1 MTWWR
6 IVKQGKI
13 LTLPKTSMRIKQP
26 KKEIEEKDC
35 NRKLKAY
42 ADKLKSRQHDSFT
55 PWMQNH
61 EYMDLDGHSSDHY
74 KISGQGIDKKYTG
87 KDWHQ
92 FVTIEQTDFH
102 YDEIPELIA
111 CKLLDM
117 INQHSNE
124 DMWANA
130 ESENGY
136 VYGIYN
142 WTGQEEIDRWV
153 KEKSAFAYPDSDMR
167 PFKIDMLPLL
177 VESLNDNKGGY
188 DSTALG
194 FGDYPFVK
202 GAVYLRHKVEVDP
215 HYLGKGFSA
224 VDIEWK

>member
-1 MTWWR
+1 MVI
-6 IVKQGKI
+6 IVWFDIIKQGKI

-74 KISGQGIDKKYTG
+74 KLSGQGIDKKFTG
-87 KDWHQ
+87 KEWHQ

-102 YDEIPELIA
+102 YDEIPESVA
-111 CKLLDM
+111 CKLLDL
-117 INQHSNE
+117 IDQHG
-124 DMWANA
+124 NA
-130 ESENGY
+130 DIWSDAKFDKGY
-136 VYGIYN
+136 VCGMYN
-142 WTGQEEIDRWV
+142 WVGLEQEDRWV
-153 KEKSAFAYPDSDMR
+153 KEKSAFAYPESNLR
-167 PFKIDMLPLL
+167 PFKIEGSQGFRYGDLD
-177 VESLNDNKGGY
+177 V
-188 DSTALG
+188 G
-194 FGDYPFVK
+194 FGDYPFVE

-215 HYLGKGFSA
+215 HYLDKGFSA

>member
-1 MTWWR
+1 MTWWT
-6 IVKQGKI
+6 IIKQGKV

-35 NRKLKAY
+35 NRKLKEY
-42 ADKLKSRQHDSFT
+42 ANKLKNRKHDNFR
-55 PWMQNH
+55 PWMQNR
-61 EYMDLDGHSSDHY
+61 EYMELDGYEKGHH
-74 KISGQGIDKKYTG
+74 KISGWGIDKELVNREF
-87 KDWHQ
+87 HQ
-92 FVTIEQTDFH
+92 FVSIEQTDFH

-124 DMWANA
+124 DTWANA
-130 ESENGY
+130 EFENGY

-142 WTGQEEIDRWV
+142 WTGLEVIDRWV

-167 PFKIDMLPLL
+167 PFKIDG
-177 VESLNDNKGGY
+177 LNAVGETAGY
-188 DSTALG
+188 STGIG

-202 GAVYLRHKVEVDP
+202 GAVYLRHKVEADP
-215 HYLGKGFSA
+215 QYLDKGFSA
-224 VDIEWK
+224 IDIDWK